1 MRAQVGQPQRTR
13 VGDELSQQTLALGE
27 MAHLRARRL
36 VDAHVEE
43 PGQAAVRAEHT
54 ERPVPGL
61 NQVDGGLDQASQGGV
76 ELQPGADGE
85 EGIQQALHA
94 VAGGHDLGQ
103 PVLHL
108 AEELVEPQAG
118 RQIGNRRLGIRVC
131 RHRLSPRP
139 VAEPHHAGPS
149 RGPVRAFRP

>member
-1 MRAQVGQPQRTR
+1 M
-13 VGDELSQQTLALGE
+13 
-27 MAHLRARRL
+27 
-36 VDAHVEE
+36 
-43 PGQAAVRAEHT
+43 RAEHT

-61 NQVDGGLDQASQGGV
+61 NQVDGGFDQASQGGV

-85 EGIQQALHA
+85 EGVQQALHA

-118 RQIGNRRLGIRVC
+118 RQIGNPTVSEFV
-131 RHRLSPRP
+131 SPAI
-139 VAEPHHAGPS
+139 VSPHDPPQSPIMPGPA